1 MRFRTKLL
9 IISSLT
15 VLGVVALVTGVVSV
29 LTRQAFERT
38 DEAQRNA
45 LLDQFRHELQAQSAL
60 VAARVEKCSSGEAA
74 LRIALEAARP
84 QPDFSGFLNEARAQA
99 EAQSLDFLDIVQS
112 DGSIISSAHWP
123 ARFGY
128 PNNWL
133 LSPEDWEGGS
143 AFLTRIPLADGAA
156 AVALAAVRKTSA
168 RGKNIYLLG
177 ARRLDAGF
185 VSALGRAPGM
195 RVILWLSEH
204 EVLEAGGPVAQPEK
218 LLKLVRQVQATG
230 SQAAGTVQWSR
241 DRSGTEA
248 LFALPLAHRGNL
260 LGVLILATS
269 LAGQMALERSILSTG
284 LVAGAAGILLGV
296 LMGWWATE
304 RISRP
309 VERLAAGVR
318 AVSSGDWEARVPV
331 SSQDEVGE
339 LARAFNRMTELLLE
353 QRDRALQAER
363 VAAWRELAR
372 RLAHELK
379 NPLFPLQLTVE
390 NLQRAREQHP
400 DQFEEVFQESTATL
414 AGELANMKS
423 IIGRFSDF
431 ARMPAPQVEPT
442 DVREIV
448 RDTLR
453 LLDTQL
459 RVRGITTVLDVAGS
473 DDRMEADPELLG
485 RALQNLVLNA
495 MDAMPEGGT
504 LRIRTEQR
512 PDGTRIEVSDTGQG
526 LSPEECARV
535 FTPYYTTKKH
545 GTGLGLAIVQSVVSD
560 HQGRISVSSEPGRGT
575 TFTIDLPGGRNA

>member
-38 DEAQRNA
+38 GQAQRDA
-45 LLDQFRHELQAQSAL
+45 LLDQFRRELEAQSAL
-60 VAARVEKCSSGEAA
+60 VAARVEQCSTGEAA
-74 LRIALEAARP
+74 IRIALEAARP

-99 EAQSLDFLDIVQS
+99 EAHSLDFLDIVQS
-112 DGSIISSAHWP
+112 DGSIVSSAHWP

-143 AFLTRIPLADGAA
+143 AFLTRIPLPDGATV
-156 AVALAAVRKTSA
+156 VALAAVRKTSA
-168 RGKNIYLLG
+168 RGKSLYLLG

-195 RVILWLSEH
+195 RVILWLSER
-204 EVLEAGGPVAQPEK
+204 EVLGPSGPVPQPEK
-218 LLKLVRQVQATG
+218 LVKLVRQVQATG

-241 DRSGTEA
+241 DRIGTEA
-248 LFALPLAHRGNL
+248 LVGLPLAHRNNL

-304 RISRP
+304 RVSRP

-318 AVSSGDWEARVPV
+318 AVSGGDWEARVPV
-331 SSQDEVGE
+331 SSQDEIGE

-400 DQFEEVFQESTATL
+400 DQFDEVFRESTATL
-414 AGELANMKS
+414 ACELANMKS

-431 ARMPAPQVEPT
+431 AKMPAPQVEPS
-442 DVREIV
+442 DVREVV
-448 RDTLR
+448 RETLR
-453 LLDTQL
+453 LLDAQL
-459 RVRGITTVLDVAGS
+459 RDRGIIPVLELAGP
-473 DDRMEADPELLG
+473 DDRIVADPELLG
-485 RALQNLVLNA
+485 RALQNLALNA
-495 MDAMPEGGT
+495 MDAMPNGGT

-526 LSPEECARV
+526 LSPEECARL

-575 TFTIDLPGGRNA
+575 TFTIDLPARRNA